1 VTAPDV
7 EGLLRELAPQA
18 LGAVARRY
26 GEFADAED
34 AVQEA
39 LVTAAVQW
47 PAGLPDRPLSWLITV
62 ASRRLVDEYRRTD
75 ARRRREALASSLS
88 IHPEATVPSS
98 DDSLV
103 LLFLCCDDTL
113 SSTLSIPLTL
123 RAVAGLTTRQI
134 AAAYL
139 VPEATMAQR
148 ISRAKAKLRG
158 RRFELPADPATRL
171 RSVCVVLYLLFN
183 EGYTSSSGP
192 DLPRVDLS
200 GEAIRLARVL
210 HGQAQNDPEIA
221 GLLALMLLTEARRP
235 ARTSADGALIP
246 LAQQDRSHW
255 DHALISE
262 GLQLLNATLAAR
274 RIGEYQLRA
283 SIAALHDEAASHAST
298 RWAAI
303 ATTYTRLESLTAT
316 RWCAST
322 VPSRS
327 RWWRDLPPASRS
339 SRDSSCTTPT
349 GCTPSA
355 RTCSR
360 TPVTSPRRPSATPR
374 LRRAPTT
381 PPSATTSSSRRA
393 ASMRDE
399 TCSATGPQP
408 SRCCSRR
415 VAAMS
420 RAPATRVTYT
430 SCAPW
435 TGGLRRRRRER
446 HLPGAR
452 AALSEPPLLQSQ
464 LRCRG

>member
-1 VTAPDV
+1 MAHHVT
-7 EGLLRELAPQA
+7 
-18 LGAVARRY
+18 
-26 GEFADAED
+26 
-34 AVQEA
+34 
-39 LVTAAVQW
+39 
-47 PAGLPDRPLSWLITV
+47 
-62 ASRRLVDEYRRTD
+62 SRRLVDEYRRTD
-75 ARRRREALASSLS
+75 ARRLREALASSLS

-98 DDSLV
+98 DDSLA

-192 DLPRVDLS
+192 DLSRVDLS

-210 HGQAQNDPEIA
+210 HGQAQTDPEIA

-235 ARTSADGALIP
+235 ARTSVDGALIP

-255 DHALISE
+255 DQALISE

-274 RIGEYQLRA
+274 RIGEYQLLA

-303 ATTYTRLESLTAT
+303 ATTYTRLESLTGNPMVRLNRAI
-316 RWCAST
+316 A
-322 VPSRS
+322 VAMVEG
-327 RWWRDLPPASRS
+327 PASGLALLKGLELH
-339 SRDSSCTTPT
+339 DSHRLHAVRAHLLEDT
-349 GCTPSA
+349 GDLAAAAQCYAAAAA
-355 RTCSR
+355 RTDN
-360 TPVTSPRRPSATPR
+360 A
-374 LRRAPTT
+374 
-381 PPSATTSSSRRA
+381 
-393 ASMRDE
+393 
-399 TCSATGPQP
+399 
-408 SRCCSRR
+408 
-415 VAAMS
+415 
-420 RAPATRVTYT
+420 
-430 SCAPW
+430 
-435 TGGLRRRRRER
+435 RER
-446 HLPGAR
+446 DYLIEQAGRLNAR
-452 AALSEPPLLQSQ
+452 
-464 LRCRG
+464 